1 MRLQFDRNIEES
13 NEYRRKFDL
22 AVRDNKRLQEDLLTL
37 TRENQVKANTHMTTF
52 PDYLVLFI
60 RLYNKNL
67 NIPLMIKKILNYKF
81 RNISNKFQIAKMLLR
96 KRKTIEQH

>member
-37 TRENQVKANTHMTTF
+37 TRENQVNPTDT
-52 PDYLVLFI
+52 
-60 RLYNKNL
+60 
-67 NIPLMIKKILNYKF
+67 
-81 RNISNKFQIAKMLLR
+81 
-96 KRKTIEQH
+96 